1 MIGTARGPTVNRISP
16 GVHNPNPGFG
26 AHKSGRGDF
35 LFFPT
40 LNTIISKSTCP
51 EAFVD
56 ELAGRSTI
64 GD

>member
-1 MIGTARGPTVNRISP
+1 MMVAISA
-16 GVHNPNPGFG
+16 VSAFI
-26 AHKSGRGDF
+26 ALTQVLLLIKAATEIFTF
-35 LFFPT
+35 LST
-40 LNTIISKSTCP
+40 LKHDLSKSTCP